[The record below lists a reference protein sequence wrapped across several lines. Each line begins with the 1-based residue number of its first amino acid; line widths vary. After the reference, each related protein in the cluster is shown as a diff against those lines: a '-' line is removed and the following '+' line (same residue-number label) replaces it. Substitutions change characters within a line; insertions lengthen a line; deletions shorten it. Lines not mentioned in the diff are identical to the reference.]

1 MQSGQVLAA
10 FFMPI
15 FSLGRFAWRGI
26 LRVTFTRLRH
36 GLPCAGHI
44 SSRWAA
50 YRKGIIRHGDTVH
63 HKVPITPENIND
75 PEVTLNPDNLILLC
89 RDCHA
94 LAHKKTKRYKVNDL
108 GQVEAIE

>member
-1 MQSGQVLAA
+1 MAREFAGNFYKTAA
-10 FFMPI
+10 WTSVRRSYI
-15 FSLGRFAWRGI
+15 KSVG
-26 LRVTFTRLRH
+26 
-36 GLPCAGHI
+36 GLCEEC
-44 SSRWAA
+44 

-108 GQVEAIE
+108 GKVEAIG